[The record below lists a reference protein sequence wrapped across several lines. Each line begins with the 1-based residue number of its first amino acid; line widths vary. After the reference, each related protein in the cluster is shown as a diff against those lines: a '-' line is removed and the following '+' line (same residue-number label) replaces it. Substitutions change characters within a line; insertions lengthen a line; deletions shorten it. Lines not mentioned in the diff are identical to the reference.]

1 MKVIRGKK
9 VLHTEEAG
17 PRLSSLS
24 ILVHEER
31 CNGCGRCE
39 AACSL
44 RRTGRYGADGP
55 AIRVRASEDG
65 RRMPFLCATCAEAA
79 CTVVC
84 PGDALSREKEYGP
97 LTLIVERCSSCSS
110 CILSCPFEVLHMGG
124 RSQMPQ
130 PCDLCGGYPE
140 CVKSCPEGALELIDL
155 NRRKDQKGP
164 VTASTLRP
172 KTGKSVKGAG

>member
-124 RSQMPQ
+124 RRQVPQ
-130 PCDLCGGYPE
+130 PCDLCGGSPE
-140 CVKSCPEGALELIDL
+140 CVKSCPAGALELIGPD
-155 NRRKDQKGP
+155 RCGDRKNP
-164 VTASTLRP
+164 APPSTSHSTR
-172 KTGKSVKGAG
+172 GKSGKGAG

>member
-1 MKVIRGKK
+1 MKVTRKK
-9 VLHTEEAG
+9 RAPQADNTG
-17 PRLSSLS
+17 PKHSSLS
-24 ILVHEER
+24 ILVHEDR

-44 RRTGRYGADGP
+44 RRAGQYGPDRP
-55 AIRVRASEDG
+55 AIRVRAEGG
-65 RRMPFLCATCAEAA
+65 RFLPLLCATCAEAT
-79 CTVVC
+79 CTIVC
-84 PGDALSREKEYGP
+84 PGDALSREREHGP
-97 LTLIVERCSSCSS
+97 LTLIVKKCSSCSS
-110 CILSCPFEVLHMGG
+110 CVLSCPFEVLHMGG